1 MRKQLLIS
9 VIILISLSRLNA
21 QKQPIHVQLEDQNS
35 FSMIVYPDPQ
45 NYAKYDVYQPLFEL
59 MTTWT
64 ANNKDELNIKAVLC
78 TGDLV
83 DENGMA
89 IAGLRAGN
97 QNGRQQ
103 WESTSRAFKRLDN
116 LIPYVVCT
124 GNHDYGYVTSENRQT
139 HFPEYFY
146 PERSNKFRN
155 TLVSTCVNWQ
165 GYHTLENAAYEFIDP
180 IWGKLLVVVLEF
192 APRDEPIDWAK
203 KLVDSDK
210 YKDHTVFLLTHSY
223 LSTKGERF
231 KKENYLL
238 SPANYGETIWER
250 LVYPSPN
257 IKFVLCGHA
266 AIKDGDDYEK
276 NVSFRTDKN
285 IAGNNVPQMMFNAQT
300 AGGGWSG
307 NGGDGWLRILEFMPD
322 GKTVS
327 VRTFSPLFAISPKT
341 AHYAWRTESY
351 DQFKFI
357 IE

>member
-1 MRKQLLIS
+1 MKRILTGLVFYFALIFC
-9 VIILISLSRLNA
+9 LNA
-21 QKQPIHVQLEDQNS
+21 QKQPVSVQLENEKS

-64 ANNKDELNIKAVLC
+64 ANNMEQLNVKAVLC

-89 IAGLRAGN
+89 VAGLRAGN
-97 QNGRQQ
+97 QTGVQQ
-103 WESTSRAFKRLDN
+103 WESVSRSFERLDN

-124 GNHDYGYVTSENRQT
+124 GNHDYGYVSAENRQT
-139 HFPEYFY
+139 HFSRYFN
-146 PERSNKFRN
+146 PERSNKFKN

-165 GYHTLENAAYEFIDP
+165 GYHTLENAAYEFDDP
-180 IWGKLLVVVLEF
+180 VWGKLLVVVLEF
-192 APRDEPIDWAK
+192 APRDEPIAWAK
-203 KLVDSDK
+203 KLVGSDK
-210 YKDHTVFLLTHSY
+210 YKNHTVILLTHSF
-223 LSTKGERF
+223 LNTKGERH
-231 KKENYLL
+231 KSENYSLN
-238 SPANYGETIWER
+238 PANYGEAIWEE

-266 AIKDGDDYEK
+266 ARENGDDYEN
-276 NVSFRTDKN
+276 NVSYRIDKN
-285 IAGNNVPQMMFNAQT
+285 IAGKNVPQMMFNAQT

-341 AHYAWRTESY
+341 AQYAWRTESY
-351 DQFKFI
+351 DQFRFT